1 MDGCKPSPGCVLGR
15 RHGSAI
21 FGDLRPCHARL
32 SLVHDHDPGAF
43 MTAKRGMGRGLAA
56 ILPESSA
63 GGPELR
69 ELDVGQIQPNPDQP
83 RVKFDTAALEA
94 LAGSIGAVGLLQ
106 PLIVRPLE
114 DGRYELVAGERRWRA
129 AQKAGIERVPA
140 VIRTSPEDER
150 LQAALIENMVR
161 EDLNPVE
168 EARACA
174 ALVDDLGI
182 SKEELARRVGRSRAA
197 ISNLIR
203 LLDLPDPVLGLL
215 ERGDLT
221 EGHGRAIL
229 QVRDQDRRTKL
240 AERAAAEEWS
250 VRDTER
256 HASGGGR
263 RKTKTTGGRISAEER
278 AAMSEAED
286 LLGSALGQDVRV
298 RRAGD
303 GVKAELR
310 FDELSELESLA
321 RRLRKRG

>member
-1 MDGCKPSPGCVLGR
+1 MAER
-15 RHGSAI
+15 R
-21 FGDLRPCHARL
+21 
-32 SLVHDHDPGAF
+32 
-43 MTAKRGMGRGLAA
+43 RGMGRGLAA
-56 ILPESSA
+56 ILPESA
-63 GGPELR
+63 EGGPELR
-69 ELDVGQIQPNPDQP
+69 ELAVTEIEPNPDQP
-83 RVKFDTAALEA
+83 RAKFDAAALDA
-94 LAGSIGAVGLLQ
+94 LAGSMRSVGLLQ
-106 PLIVRPLE
+106 PLIVRPI
-114 DGRYELVAGERRWRA
+114 DGGRYELVAGERRWRA

-203 LLDLPDPVLGLL
+203 LLDLPDPVLSLL
-215 ERGDLT
+215 ERGELT

-229 QVRDQDRRTKL
+229 QVPDQERRARL
-240 AERAAAEEWS
+240 AKQAAEEGWS

-256 HASGGGR
+256 RATAGAK
-263 RKTKTTGGRISAEER
+263 RKPAKSGGRISAEER
-278 AAMSEAED
+278 AAMTEAED
-286 LLGSALGQDVRV
+286 MLGSALGQDVRV
-298 RRAGD
+298 RRDGN

-310 FDELSELESLA
+310 FDDLAELESLA
-321 RRLRKRG
+321 KRLRRRS

>member
-1 MDGCKPSPGCVLGR
+1 MAER
-15 RHGSAI
+15 
-21 FGDLRPCHARL
+21 
-32 SLVHDHDPGAF
+32 
-43 MTAKRGMGRGLAA
+43 KRGMGRGLAA

-69 ELDVGQIQPNPDQP
+69 ELDVAQIEPNPDQP
-83 RVKFDTAALEA
+83 RAQFDAAALDA

-106 PLIVRPLE
+106 PLIVRPLG

-229 QVRDQDRRTKL
+229 QVGDQDRRTKL
-240 AERAAAEEWS
+240 AKRAASEGWS

-256 HASGGGR
+256 HAGDAGR
-263 RKTKTTGGRISAEER
+263 RKKAASGGRISAEER
-278 AAMSEAED
+278 AAMSDAED

-310 FDELSELESLA
+310 FDDLSELELLA
-321 RRLRKRG
+321 KRLRRRS

>member
-1 MDGCKPSPGCVLGR
+1 MPER
-15 RHGSAI
+15 
-21 FGDLRPCHARL
+21 
-32 SLVHDHDPGAF
+32 
-43 MTAKRGMGRGLAA
+43 KRGMGRGLAA

-69 ELDVGQIQPNPDQP
+69 ELDVSKIEPNPDQP
-83 RVKFDTAALEA
+83 RAKFDAAALDA
-94 LAGSIGAVGLLQ
+94 LAGSIGSVGMLQ
-106 PLIVRPLE
+106 PLIVRPLN

-150 LQAALIENMVR
+150 LQSALIENMVR

-203 LLDLPDPVLGLL
+203 LLDLPDSVLALL
-215 ERGDLT
+215 ERGELT

-229 QVRDQDRRTKL
+229 QIPDRDRRTKI
-240 AERAAAEEWS
+240 AKQAAAEGWS

-256 HASGGGR
+256 RASAGSR
-263 RKTKTTGGRISAEER
+263 RQKVSAGGRISAEER
-278 AAMSEAED
+278 AAMAEAED
-286 LLGSALGQDVRV
+286 LLGSVIGADVRV
-298 RRAGD
+298 RRAGN
-303 GVKAELR
+303 GVKAELL
-310 FDELSELESLA
+310 FDDLGELESLA
-321 RRLRKRG
+321 RRLRRRS

>member
-1 MDGCKPSPGCVLGR
+1 MAER
-15 RHGSAI
+15 
-21 FGDLRPCHARL
+21 
-32 SLVHDHDPGAF
+32 
-43 MTAKRGMGRGLAA
+43 KRGMGRGLAA

-69 ELDVGQIQPNPDQP
+69 ELDVTQIEPNPDQP
-83 RVKFDTAALEA
+83 RAKFDVAALDA

-129 AQKAGIERVPA
+129 AQKAGIDRVPA
-140 VIRTSPEDER
+140 VVRTSPEDER

-197 ISNLIR
+197 ISNLVR
-203 LLDLPDPVLGLL
+203 LLDLPDPVLSLL
-215 ERGDLT
+215 ERQELT

-229 QVRDQDRRTKL
+229 QVSDQEKRARL
-240 AERAAAEEWS
+240 AKQAAAEGWS
-250 VRDTER
+250 VRETER
-256 HASGGGR
+256 HAGQGPR
-263 RKTKTTGGRISAEER
+263 RKKAPAGGRISAEER
-278 AAMSEAED
+278 AAMADAED
-286 LLGSALGQDVRV
+286 ALGSALGQDVKV
-298 RRAGD
+298 RRAGN
-303 GVKAELR
+303 GVRAELH
-310 FDELSELESLA
+310 FDDLSDLDSLA
-321 RRLRKRG
+321 RRLRRRG

>member
-1 MDGCKPSPGCVLGR
+1 VAER
-15 RHGSAI
+15 
-21 FGDLRPCHARL
+21 
-32 SLVHDHDPGAF
+32 
-43 MTAKRGMGRGLAA
+43 KRGMGRGLAA

-69 ELDVGQIQPNPDQP
+69 ELDVTKIEPNPDQP
-83 RVKFDTAALEA
+83 RARFDATALDA
-94 LAGSIGAVGLLQ
+94 LAGSIGSVGLLQ
-106 PLIVRPLE
+106 PLIVRPLD

-129 AQKAGIERVPA
+129 AQKAGIDRVPA
-140 VIRTSPEDER
+140 VIRSSPEDER

-203 LLDLPDPVLGLL
+203 LLDLPDSALMLL

-221 EGHGRAIL
+221 EGHGRVIL
-229 QVRDQDRRTKL
+229 QIDDQERR
-240 AERAAAEEWS
+240 ARIANQAAAEGWS
-250 VRDTER
+250 VRELER
-256 HASGGGR
+256 RVNHSGPAR
-263 RKTKTTGGRISAEER
+263 RKAKSGGRISTEER

-286 LLGSALGQDVRV
+286 LLGSAIGADVRV
-298 RRAGD
+298 RRAGN
-303 GVKAELR
+303 GVKAELL
-310 FDELSELESLA
+310 FDDLGELETLA
-321 RRLRKRG
+321 KRLRKRS

>member
-1 MDGCKPSPGCVLGR
+1 MAER
-15 RHGSAI
+15 
-21 FGDLRPCHARL
+21 
-32 SLVHDHDPGAF
+32 
-43 MTAKRGMGRGLAA
+43 KRGMGRGLAA

-69 ELDVGQIQPNPDQP
+69 ELDVTQIEPNPDQP
-83 RVKFDTAALEA
+83 RAKFDAAALDA

-129 AQKAGIERVPA
+129 AQKAGIDRVPA
-140 VIRTSPEDER
+140 VVRTSPEDER

-203 LLDLPDPVLGLL
+203 LLDLPDPVLSLL
-215 ERGDLT
+215 ERQELT

-229 QVRDQDRRTKL
+229 QVSDQEKRARL
-240 AERAAAEEWS
+240 AKQAAAEGWS
-250 VRDTER
+250 VRETER
-256 HASGGGR
+256 HAGQGPGR
-263 RKTKTTGGRISAEER
+263 KKAPAGGRISAEER
-278 AAMSEAED
+278 AAMADAED
-286 LLGSALGQDVRV
+286 ALGSALGQDVKV
-298 RRAGD
+298 RRAGN
-303 GVKAELR
+303 GVRAELH
-310 FDELSELESLA
+310 FDDLSDLDSLA
-321 RRLRKRG
+321 RRLRRRG